1 MRAALHGRMA
11 SVEDVTD
18 GDPYHSRNGV
28 KPEIAARLDPVVH
41 GGADA
46 EGPLSREQLCA
57 YERDGFIE
65 LSGVFDSAE
74 LAALQ
79 AEQKSMLENPGA
91 YRQETL
97 ILEPDS
103 RELRSIFQVHAQ
115 SRLFGRLAS
124 DRRLV
129 GIARQLLGDEVYIH
143 QSRMNYKP
151 GFHGRDFYWHS
162 DFETWHVEDGMPRM
176 RALSMSITL
185 APNTPYN
192 GPLMLMPGS
201 HRRYVRC
208 VGATPE
214 EHYKHSLRKQEYGVP
229 DPASLARLHDEFGI
243 ASVTGPAGSIVIF
256 DCNTMHGSNSNISP
270 LARTNVFLVY
280 NSLSNR
286 LVRPFSGGSPRP
298 EFIATRSEVTGIQP
312 RDGAVVAD

>member
-1 MRAALHGRMA
+1 VAAAEGIH
-11 SVEDVTD
+11 D
-18 GDPYHSRNGV
+18 GDPYHSRVGSE
-28 KPEIAARLDPVVH
+28 PEIAERLDPVVH
-41 GGADA
+41 GGLDA
-46 EGPLSREQLCA
+46 EGPLSREQLQA
-57 YERDGFIE
+57 YDRAGFIE
-65 LSGVFDSAE
+65 LSGVFSTDE

-79 AEQKSMLENPGA
+79 VEQQLMLENPDK
-91 YRQETL
+91 YRKETL

-129 GIARQLLGDEVYIH
+129 EIAMQLLGDEVYVH

-151 GFHGRDFYWHS
+151 GLFGKEFYWHS

-176 RALSMSITL
+176 RALSVSITL

-208 VGATPE
+208 VGETPE
-214 EHYKHSLRKQEYGVP
+214 EHYKQSLRKQEYGVP
-229 DPASLARLHDEFGI
+229 DPASLDRLYDESGV

-270 LARTNVFLVY
+270 LPRTNVFLVY
-280 NSLSNR
+280 NAVSNR

-298 EFIATRSEVTGIQP
+298 EYIATREEMTTLLPRNQALDEVT
-312 RDGAVVAD
+312 D